1 MKSTADGGW
10 RIRPMGDGCLIIEFG
25 QKVNTATNQL
35 VHAVAD
41 HLQKHPPKGVVDI
54 VPCFTTVALHYWPEA
69 LAHGSASPYQQL
81 KGAVGALL
89 AGGITA
95 SQHAAR
101 VVEIPVCYGGEFGPD
116 LQEVAKVCRLT
127 PDQVVA
133 LHVASDS
140 MVFMLGFAP
149 GNPYAGGLDP
159 KIAVPRR
166 ATART
171 SVSEGTVAIANGQT
185 VIYPMQSPGG
195 WNLIGRTP
203 LKLFDPASTPP
214 CLLQPGDRLRFVEI
228 SRPQFDALK
237 ARGP

>member
-1 MKSTADGGW
+1 
-10 RIRPMGDGCLIIEFG
+10 
-25 QKVNTATNQL
+25 
-35 VHAVAD
+35 
-41 HLQKHPPKGVVDI
+41 
-54 VPCFTTVALHYWPEA
+54 
-69 LAHGSASPYQQL
+69 
-81 KGAVGALL
+81 
-89 AGGITA
+89 
-95 SQHAAR
+95 
-101 VVEIPVCYGGEFGPD
+101 
-116 LQEVAKVCRLT
+116 
-127 PDQVVA
+127 
-133 LHVASDS
+133 

>member
-1 MKSTADGGW
+1 
-10 RIRPMGDGCLIIEFG
+10 MGDGCLIIEFG
-25 QKVNTATNQL
+25 LKVDVATNQR
-35 VHAVAD
+35 VHAVAN
-41 HLQKHPPKGVVDI
+41 HLQKHLPRGVVDV
-54 VPCFTTVALHYWPEA
+54 VPCFTTVALHYRPEA
-69 LAHGSASPYQQL
+69 LAHGSASPYRQL
-81 KGAVGALL
+81 TDAVETIL

-95 SQHAAR
+95 GQRSAR

-116 LQEVAKVCRLT
+116 LQEVAAACALA
-127 PDQVVA
+127 PEQVVA
-133 LHVASDS
+133 LHVASES

-171 SVSEGTVAIANGQT
+171 SVSAGTVAIANGQT

-203 LKLFDPASTPP
+203 LRLFDPASTPP

-237 ARGP
+237 AREP